1 MMIKINNLYKSFG
14 TKSVLQDLSIT
25 INDGEVFGLI
35 GINGAG
41 KSTLLRT
48 LSGIYKAD
56 SGEVLFDG
64 ENIFENIKIKKDI
77 FFLSDDPY
85 YPANSTS
92 TSILNFYKTFY
103 NVDEEKFY
111 DIISKFKLDLSNTIN
126 NFSKGMKRQLFIALA
141 LAISPKYLFLD
152 EAFDGLDPLARLIFK
167 RELNEIIEEKQI
179 TVIISSHSL
188 RELEDICDSYG
199 LIDCGKITNTGSIE
213 ERKTLYHKYQL
224 AFMDEKE
231 QEEFNDLDIVSFSK
245 IGRIVKL
252 VVRGNEDEC
261 AQKLKKYNPLL
272 IDKIDIDFEELFIIE
287 VESKGYINE

>member
-1 MMIKINNLYKSFG
+1 MIQIYNLSKSFD
-14 TKSVLQDLSIT
+14 TKKVLQNLSIT
-25 INDGEVFGLI
+25 INDGEVFGLV

-56 SGEVLFDG
+56 SGAILFDG
-64 ENIFENIKIKKDI
+64 ENVYENVNIKKDI

-85 YPANSTS
+85 YPPNSTAHS
-92 TSILNFYKTFY
+92 VLSFYKSFY
-103 NVDEEKFY
+103 NLSEEKFY
-111 DIISKFKLDLSNTIN
+111 DVISKFKLDISRTIN

-141 LAISPKYLFLD
+141 LAIAPKYLFLD

-167 RELNEIIEEKQI
+167 RELNDLLEEKQM

-199 LIDCGKITNTGSIE
+199 LIDYGKITNTGSIE
-213 ERKTLYHKYQL
+213 DRKLLYHKYQL
-224 AFMDEKE
+224 AFLEEKE
-231 QEEFNDLDIVSFSK
+231 RADFNDLDIVSFNK
-245 IGRIVKL
+245 VGRIIKL
-252 VVRGNEDEC
+252 VIRGNEDEC
-261 AQKLKKYNPLL
+261 NQKLEKYNPLL
-272 IDKIDIDFEELFIIE
+272 IDKINIDFEELFIIE